1 MNKPKTWIELTVP
14 VEASAAE
21 AVENFLFEQGCLGI
35 EELAGTIKGYFHEAQ
50 IPYRLKRSLL
60 LFIQNLQDLG
70 FTAGVPDFRKIEA
83 QDWSSQWQKWFKP
96 IRISRSIIVK
106 PPWENWPYRSGETV
120 VTIMPRMAFGTGTHE
135 TTQLCLSLLEAVLQ
149 PHQCV
154 LDVGTGSGILAIAA
168 ALMGAS
174 RVLAVDTDID
184 AISNAEENSVTNH
197 VNHRLEIR
205 LGSLEAVD
213 RESFDLILANI
224 NRMVLLNL
232 LLRMRHLLNPE
243 GGIIL
248 SGILETERPVLEKAI
263 EDSGYSILRFQQI
276 GEWIGFFITCSR

>member
-1 MNKPKTWIELTVP
+1 MNKPETWIELTVP
-14 VEASAAE
+14 VEASASE

-50 IPYRLKRSLL
+50 VPYRLKRSLL

-83 QDWSSQWQKWFKP
+83 QDWSSQWKKWFRP
-96 IRISRSIIVK
+96 IRISRGIIVK
-106 PPWENWPYRSGETV
+106 PPWENWPSRSGETV

-135 TTQLCLSLLEAVLQ
+135 TTQLCLALLEAVLQ

-168 ALMGAS
+168 VLMGAS
-174 RVLAVDTDID
+174 RVLALDID
-184 AISNAEENSVTNH
+184 SDAIGNAEENSVANH

-205 LGSLEAVD
+205 LGSLEAVN

-224 NRMVLLNL
+224 NRMVFVNL
-232 LLRMRHLLNPE
+232 LPRMKDFLNPE

-248 SGILETERPVLEKAI
+248 SGILKTEQSIFKKAI
-263 EDSGYSILRFQQI
+263 VDSGYSILRFQQK